1 MINRKF
7 ALICSLAALALTA
20 GCESIG
26 GPGSAQE
33 PLKQLPRPLTSAEQG
48 VIAGSNQFAFGLLR
62 EVDRADTSSNVFVS
76 PLSASM
82 ALGMTMNGAR
92 GATLD
97 EMRSTLGFG
106 GMSLGDINSSYRSLI
121 DLLRTLDGSVD
132 MRIANSIWARQGFPF
147 EPSFFATGKQFFDA
161 EVATLDFASPSA
173 PNTINAWVDRG
184 TNGKIK
190 KIVESIPGDAVM
202 YLINAIYFKGTWKH
216 QFDRR
221 ATQDASFT
229 RADGTR
235 QTVKM
240 MHRNA
245 PVRHYSDGR
254 IEAVELL
261 YGREAFSMTI
271 LLPRPGANLDS
282 LVATLDE
289 TRWKQITEG
298 FTDRKLDVYLPRFR
312 LEYEKAL
319 NDPLKAL
326 GMNTPFSPGGADF
339 TGMSPAGRDLFISNV
354 KQKTYVDVN
363 EEGTEAAAA
372 TSVEI
377 RVVSLPSSFTVNRPF
392 IVAIR
397 ERFSGTILFLGK
409 ITAPPSS

>member
-1 MINRKF
+1 MLGACDSINGPGKAGEPLKELPR
-7 ALICSLAALALTA
+7 ALTA
-20 GCESIG
+20 
-26 GPGSAQE
+26 
-33 PLKQLPRPLTSAEQG
+33 AEQG
-48 VIAGSNQFAFGLLR
+48 LIAGSNQFAFGLLR

-92 GATLD
+92 GTTLD

-106 GMSLGDINSSYRSLI
+106 AMSLPDINSAYRSLI
-121 DLLRTLDGSVD
+121 DLLRTLDGNVD

-161 EVATLDFASPSA
+161 EVATLDFGDPNA
-173 PNTINAWVDRG
+173 PRTINAWVDRG

-190 KIVESIPGDAVM
+190 EIVKSIPGDAVM
-202 YLINAIYFKGTWKH
+202 YLVNAIYFKGTWKH

-221 ATQDASFT
+221 ATQDAPFT

-240 MHRNA
+240 MHRSG
-245 PVRHYSDGR
+245 PMRHYRDAQL
-254 IEAVELL
+254 EAVDLL

-271 LLPRPGANLDS
+271 LLPNRGANVDS
-282 LVATLDE
+282 LLATLDE
-289 TRWKQITEG
+289 ARWKQITDG
-298 FTDRKLDVYLPRFR
+298 FVDREMDVRIPRFR
-312 LEYEKAL
+312 LEYEQVL
-319 NDPLKAL
+319 NNGLQAL
-326 GMNTPFSPGGADF
+326 GMTAPFRAGGADF
-339 TGMSPAGRDLFISNV
+339 TGMSALGRDLYISNV

-377 RVVSLPSSFTVNRPF
+377 RVVSAPPSFTADRPF